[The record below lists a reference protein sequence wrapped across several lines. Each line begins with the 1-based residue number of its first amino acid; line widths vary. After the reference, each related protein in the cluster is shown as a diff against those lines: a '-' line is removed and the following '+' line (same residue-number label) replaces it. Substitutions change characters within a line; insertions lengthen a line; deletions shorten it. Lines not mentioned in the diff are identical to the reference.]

1 MPSSPNGNWWISWV
15 PTPSSKGA
23 TSSPQA
29 SASTATM
36 SVSAGIP
43 ALGSPATSGTDS
55 RSSNP
60 CPVALRPSSRGSPAR
75 SSTPDRAL
83 LSMQPDVSP
92 SRARHGGRIARAILE
107 QTRPAPPSSAA
118 QELRTTNKAPRRQ
131 RGARATSASR
141 PPSAVDVRPSTPRR
155 PMSGSEGPFS
165 SSALSSVDEAARAG
179 GRRAHGH
186 GSGPLEET
194 AQPGPGRPTEGPLEG
209 GAPLAADGRAPE
221 AGGPGRDAVC
231 HPAAAP
237 GAAGPARRPRPALG
251 PVAGPALPLPVAR
264 PAPTP
269 RACAAGHRRATAAAG
284 QGCTSA
290 RRAGPPRPR
299 GHRTTGRAAFGSI
312 ASWLQSAN

>member
-1 MPSSPNGNWWISWV
+1 MPFSPNGKWWISRV

-23 TSSPQA
+23 ISSPQA
-29 SASTATM
+29 SAPTATM

-43 ALGSPATSGTDS
+43 ALGSPAASGTDS
-55 RSSNP
+55 RGPNP
-60 CPVALRPSSRGSPAR
+60 CPVALRPSSRGPLSGPRRPTAPRCRCSPTCPLRDHTKAAG
-75 SSTPDRAL
+75 S
-83 LSMQPDVSP
+83 
-92 SRARHGGRIARAILE
+92 RAILE

-186 GSGPLEET
+186 SSGPLEET
-194 AQPGPGRPTEGPLEG
+194 ARPGPGRPTEGPLEG

-251 PVAGPALPLPVAR
+251 PVVGPALPLPVAR
-264 PAPTP
+264 PAPAP

-284 QGCTSA
+284 QGRTSA

-299 GHRTTGRAAFGSI
+299 GHGTTGRAAFGSI